1 MARRTYAAEIRE
13 LYRGANEAKK
23 TRSDERYRQQVLGET
38 IRSNQEK
45 ESIQRE
51 TLNNQLNI
59 QGSYRSRA
67 TDKTGDLERTL
78 NTTERGQDLTYGVG
92 MDRNSTTRRGQ
103 DINQEISYRGQ
114 DVTMRGQ
121 DITSG
126 IAKMRDRTTQR
137 GQNFT
142 LDLGL
147 QRDSTVQRGQDRNY
161 NLGLMGNL
169 TQRRG
174 QDKRFELGMA
184 GVSKDIYGIDTRADT
199 QDKLRGHQDMMQD
212 KRYGFEGG
220 LIAQRAEAQ
229 KGVISHE
236 YDAKE
241 VLAGSD
247 FTRLQKRDAYARE
260 TSKILQNNKL
270 RTTERM
276 NQLDNVTRTTL
287 QGMGDHTKIEIAKM
301 SLKEREKII
310 EAELNRDDAKVTQG
324 LMASGSPPLPF
335 ISQEREKD
343 YLFVTDEDKV
353 IDEFKKWDS
362 SQRNPTAGKQ
372 ISVFNK
378 AISLAQQKGQKDN
391 VYTQSVID
399 NYLNAHENINRED
412 MGEFF
417 GGSDKKV
424 KTQNAVI
431 RTRLKQLYRAQGF
444 TAADIKVKLDS
455 IKDRF

>member
-78 NTTERGQDLTYGVG
+78 DTTERGQDLTYNVG
-92 MDRNSTTRRGQ
+92 MDRNDASRYGSDKSWEVGMDSNDARRDVAQIGRLSGLDRIKSSQ
-103 DINQEISYRGQ
+103 FMQGRDLSFKNLAQLRGFGH
-114 DVTMRGQ
+114 DKSMLH
-121 DITSG
+121 
-126 IAKMRDRTTQR
+126 AKGSVDA
-137 GQNFT
+137 
-142 LDLGL
+142 
-147 QRDSTVQRGQDRNY
+147 
-161 NLGLMGNL
+161 GLMSLG
-169 TQRRG
+169 G
-174 QDKRFELGMA
+174 DIKRKNMILGS
-184 GVSKDIYGIDTRADT
+184 GLKKDETVSEYGLKGD
-199 QDKLRGHQDMMQD
+199 LQD
-212 KRYGFEGG
+212 KRYGLEGG
-220 LIAQRAEAQ
+220 LIGMRAEAQ

-335 ISQEREKD
+335 ISQEREED
-343 YLFVTDEDKV
+343 YLSVTDEDEV

-362 SQRNPTAGKQ
+362 SQRKPTAGKQ

-431 RTRLKQLYRAQGF
+431 RTRLKELYRAQGF